1 MEYLKTNNPRE
12 FYKIFSK
19 SRRKNNSSKLGL
31 DAFYEHFKNLANDI
45 ENGNEHSN
53 SENDCDCECTL
64 FDELDCDITCDEIKE
79 CIKKLKRNKACSE
92 DCILNEFFIEFADT
106 LLPCLCKLFNSI
118 FRSGYFPQSWSQ
130 GSIVP
135 VYKKG
140 DQNDTNNYR
149 GITLLSCL
157 GKLFT
162 SILNSRLLKWD
173 SENNV
178 ITDAQFGFKQDFST
192 VDAIFVLQSIINRN
206 LSKKGGRLYCCF
218 IDYKKAF
225 DLIDRSKLWCKLIK
239 QGIQGKMLKII
250 KSLYENVKSCIKYN
264 GCLSQYF
271 RNSVGLFQG
280 EVLLPILYSLYV
292 NDCEMHFIRS
302 NCPSVE
308 INMNNIFLLMYADDT
323 VLLAETPQD
332 LQTLLNSLY
341 TYCDEWKLT
350 VNTAKTKIM
359 VFRNGGYIRQ
369 DEKWFYNGNELEI
382 VNEFNYLGILFNSN
396 GKFTVT

>member
-1 MEYLKTNNPRE
+1 M
-12 FYKIFSK
+12 
-19 SRRKNNSSKLGL
+19 
-31 DAFYEHFKNLANDI
+31 
-45 ENGNEHSN
+45 
-53 SENDCDCECTL
+53 
-64 FDELDCDITCDEIKE
+64 
-79 CIKKLKRNKACSE
+79 
-92 DCILNEFFIEFADT
+92 
-106 LLPCLCKLFNSI
+106 
-118 FRSGYFPQSWSQ
+118 
-130 GSIVP
+130 
-135 VYKKG
+135 
-140 DQNDTNNYR
+140 
-149 GITLLSCL
+149 
-157 GKLFT
+157 
-162 SILNSRLLKWD
+162 KWD

-178 ITDAQFGFKQDFST
+178 ITDAQFGFKQGFST

-250 KSLYENVKSCIKYN
+250 RSLYENVKSCVKYN
-264 GCLSQYF
+264 GCLSQCF

-280 EVLLPILYSLYV
+280 EVLSPILYSLYV

-308 INMNNIFLLMYADDT
+308 LNMINIFLLMYADDT

-350 VNTAKTKIM
+350 VNTAKNKNHA
-359 VFRNGGYIRQ
+359 V
-369 DEKWFYNGNELEI
+369 
-382 VNEFNYLGILFNSN
+382 
-396 GKFTVT
+396 